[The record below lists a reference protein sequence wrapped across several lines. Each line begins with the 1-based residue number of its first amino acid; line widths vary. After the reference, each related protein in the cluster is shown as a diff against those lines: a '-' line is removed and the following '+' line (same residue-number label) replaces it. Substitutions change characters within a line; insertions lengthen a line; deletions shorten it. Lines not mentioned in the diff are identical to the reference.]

1 MNANELADELDV
13 ESSQAEYGYVVDN
26 WKLFRD
32 AATMLRQQQEQINN
46 LKQWEKRQLDLIET
60 QQAEIEALKNAKRFI
75 QNFAEEQHHR
85 ACQLEEAQEADNEP
99 VAWKAYEEVNFGNQ
113 YILRWVREG
122 DEYVNRMTKE
132 TMEDLKS
139 VVRQQQAEIEELKT
153 CLIVEQEHNE
163 RMVEDRSKYEALAHV
178 GGVEAGKELAVMEVM
193 SEHCTCYKLG
203 YNPLNDYRKVNNENN
218 NEAA

>member
-1 MNANELADELDV
+1 MNANELAD
-13 ESSQAEYGYVVDN
+13 
-26 WKLFRD
+26 KLEKCCLVSWGECNHED
-32 AATMLRQQQEQINN
+32 YDTDIWTKMKSATMLRQQQEQINN

-60 QQAEIEALKNAKRFI
+60 
-75 QNFAEEQHHR
+75 
-85 ACQLEEAQEADNEP
+85 
-99 VAWKAYEEVNFGNQ
+99 
-113 YILRWVREG
+113 
-122 DEYVNRMTKE
+122 
-132 TMEDLKS
+132 
-139 VVRQQQAEIEELKT
+139 QQAEIEELKT

>member
-1 MNANELADELDV
+1 MNA
-13 ESSQAEYGYVVDN
+13 
-26 WKLFRD
+26 
-32 AATMLRQQQEQINN
+32 
-46 LKQWEKRQLDLIET
+46 
-60 QQAEIEALKNAKRFI
+60 
-75 QNFAEEQHHR
+75 
-85 ACQLEEAQEADNEP
+85 NEP

-163 RMVEDRSKYEALAHV
+163 RMVEDRSKYEALAHA
-178 GGVEAGKELAVMEVM
+178 GGVEAGKELKELTDEEIKEVWM
-193 SEHCTCYKLG
+193 NRPANTAEGVIDFARAIL
-203 YNPLNDYRKVNNENN
+203 RKAQEK
-218 NEAA
+218 